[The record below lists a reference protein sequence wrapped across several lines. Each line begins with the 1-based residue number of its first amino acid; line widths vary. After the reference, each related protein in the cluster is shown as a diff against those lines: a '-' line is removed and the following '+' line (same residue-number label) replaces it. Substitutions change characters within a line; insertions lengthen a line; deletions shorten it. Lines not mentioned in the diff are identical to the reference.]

1 MFFFLRLYGPRFRP
15 RTYRTGCKS
24 NMGTVKKISFFWN
37 RACCGREAF
46 IAVFISGN
54 LNPQSG
60 TQICLARPCWK
71 EDKTIFT
78 FVVSNKSEAIC
89 DWKLGPKC
97 SVNYEAVCFS
107 ADDFLCLSSE
117 TAKTVKSNK
126 AHIHGFEINQC
137 PDEPGWM
144 IPRWPPAKRFIYL
157 IKLVSRG

>member
-1 MFFFLRLYGPRFRP
+1 MLLATEKFLYKDFFLQMYRLTFPP
-15 RTYRTGCKS
+15 CTYRTGCKS

-78 FVVSNKSEAIC
+78 FVVSNKSVAIC

-97 SVNYEAVCFS
+97 RVNYEADRVLVLMTFS
-107 ADDFLCLSSE
+107 VWVIEQKC
-117 TAKTVKSNK
+117 KK
-126 AHIHGFEINQC
+126 H
-137 PDEPGWM
+137 
-144 IPRWPPAKRFIYL
+144 
-157 IKLVSRG
+157 